1 MESDRA
7 GESRSTD
14 LGRTMGASKK
24 STKKKKPVRTGSQS
38 NTGKDAVPDA
48 ADGLEKSLR
57 SMLGSAERETSAI
70 EALDKHFETGDEE
83 ALGRAQD
90 LLKESLEHLKEAQRD
105 IDELLAACLISYEY
119 WKAITDEIRGA
130 RKYDTRAAIQI
141 DDEYEGILEPRDWLR
156 IAIGYKDIG
165 IAMLKNLRSQAVRR
179 A

>member
-1 MESDRA
+1 
-7 GESRSTD
+7 
-14 LGRTMGASKK
+14 
-24 STKKKKPVRTGSQS
+24 
-38 NTGKDAVPDA
+38 
-48 ADGLEKSLR
+48 
-57 SMLGSAERETSAI
+57 MLCSAERETSAI
-70 EALDKHFETGDEE
+70 EALDKYFETGDEE

-141 DDEYEGILEPRDWLR
+141 DDESEGILEPRDWLR

-165 IAMLKNLRSQAVRR
+165 IAMLKNLRSEAVRR